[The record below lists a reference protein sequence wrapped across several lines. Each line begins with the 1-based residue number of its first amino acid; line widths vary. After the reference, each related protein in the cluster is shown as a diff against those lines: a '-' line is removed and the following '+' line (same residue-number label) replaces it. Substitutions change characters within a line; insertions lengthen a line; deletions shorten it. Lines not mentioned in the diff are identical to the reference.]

1 MIAYEGIY
9 IFGGMLQNYKDNMPF
24 INDKL
29 YLLRLEEQ
37 PLDKKDK
44 KQVMKFVFKSADD
57 LEEKVH
63 GERPPGLYD
72 HGMI

>member
-9 IFGGMLQNYKDNMPF
+9 IYGGMLQNYKDNLPF

-29 YLLRLEEQ
+29 YLLSLEEQ

-57 LEEKVH
+57 LEEKVL
-63 GERPPGLYD
+63 GEGPPGLYD

>member
-1 MIAYEGIY
+1 MVDWRKADQMIAYEGVYIY
-9 IFGGMLQNYKDNMPF
+9 GGLIQNYKDNQPF

-44 KQVMKFVFKSADD
+44 K
-57 LEEKVH
+57 
-63 GERPPGLYD
+63 
-72 HGMI
+72 

>member
-1 MIAYEGIY
+1 
-9 IFGGMLQNYKDNMPF
+9 
-24 INDKL
+24 
-29 YLLRLEEQ
+29 
-37 PLDKKDK
+37 
-44 KQVMKFVFKSADD
+44 MKFVFKSSDD